1 MDNNVKYLFAIA
13 LFCVFLEKMQE
24 KLERKRFSEVLFYYR
39 GLCGMKETVIYYS
52 CRERLRIR
60 MDRRTFTEDLRRALS
75 GQLKAAV
82 VDRHVSYYEEYIDMQ
97 FKKGMRE
104 EEILQLLGSPRL
116 IAKSIIAA
124 ELAGVKTGDT
134 GENLTGREYCGDG
147 AGDGAQVVG
156 RWGRGRFGNFFGILA
171 AVVFGGIILIV
182 AAAVSM
188 TVAGILLPV
197 FLIVWAVILLVRLV
211 RRM

>member
-1 MDNNVKYLFAIA
+1 
-13 LFCVFLEKMQE
+13 
-24 KLERKRFSEVLFYYR
+24 
-39 GLCGMKETVIYYS
+39 MKETVIYYS

-156 RWGRGRFGNFFGILA
+156 RWGRSRFVNFFGILA

>member
-1 MDNNVKYLFAIA
+1 
-13 LFCVFLEKMQE
+13 
-24 KLERKRFSEVLFYYR
+24 
-39 GLCGMKETVIYYS
+39 
-52 CRERLRIR
+52 
-60 MDRRTFTEDLRRALS
+60 MDRRTFTEELRRALS
-75 GQLKAAV
+75 GHLKAAA

-97 FKKGMRE
+97 FKKGMRS
-104 EEILQLLGSPRL
+104 EEILHQLGSPRL
-116 IAKSIIAA
+116 IAKSIISA
-124 ELAGVKTGDT
+124 ELAGAKAGNTGDFRKD
-134 GENLTGREYCGDG
+134 RECCGDDNG
-147 AGDGAQVVG
+147 EEAARGVG
-156 RWGRGRFGNFFGILA
+156 RWSRSRFREFFGLLA